1 MQELGPGAFAAIAA
15 ALILAVAAIALAI
28 LLRRERSQ
36 HQVRAVEAERLRE
49 LAKARAS
56 RISTLSH
63 EIRTP
68 LALIKGAGEL
78 LADESPGPLTTA
90 QARFV
95 GTITSNCQQLV
106 EMAESLL
113 SQARLEANLFE
124 LRLEQVDLRSLVR
137 VTVRELRRLHPGRLQ
152 LDDHGPALIA
162 HADPRLL
169 REVLWN
175 LINNALRHAGADAL
189 VTVRVIEGE
198 GEAIISVVDDGR
210 GMDSA
215 ERTQLFEPLKVGGS
229 ERPGTG
235 LGMSITEDIVDLHGG
250 RILVDTAARRGTVIY
265 VTLPLREESAA

>member
-36 HQVRAVEAERLRE
+36 HQARAVEAERLRE

>member
-36 HQVRAVEAERLRE
+36 HQARAVEAERLRE

-210 GMDSA
+210 GMDAS
-215 ERTQLFEPLKVGGS
+215 ERSHLFEPLKVGSS
-229 ERPGTG
+229 EKPGTG

-265 VTLPLREESAA
+265 VTLPLRDESVA

>member
-36 HQVRAVEAERLRE
+36 HQARAVEAERLRE

-210 GMDSA
+210 GMDAS
-215 ERTQLFEPLKVGGS
+215 ERSHLFEPLKVGSS
-229 ERPGTG
+229 EKPGTG